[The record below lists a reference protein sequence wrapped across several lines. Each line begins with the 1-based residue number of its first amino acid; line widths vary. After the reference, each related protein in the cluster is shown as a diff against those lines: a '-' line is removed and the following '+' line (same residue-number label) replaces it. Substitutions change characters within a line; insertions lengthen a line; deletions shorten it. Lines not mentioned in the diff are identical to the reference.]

1 MIMQSRVNKQHSE
14 QTAFDLPIHQGEHM
28 IINRTISGEYRS
40 CQSLNNRGDAG
51 ANKAGDTLIINKQNL
66 HSHKEGL

>member
-1 MIMQSRVNKQHSE
+1 MSVIE
-14 QTAFDLPIHQGEHM
+14 QQ
-28 IINRTISGEYRS
+28 
-40 CQSLNNRGDAG
+40 GDAG

>member
-1 MIMQSRVNKQHSE
+1 
-14 QTAFDLPIHQGEHM
+14 M

-51 ANKAGDTLIINKQNL
+51 ANKAGDTLIINKLNL
-66 HSHKEGL
+66 HSHKEGFDFKAG